1 MREMEDNTPPS
12 PFRASAISTRTSVA
26 SALPSALLYVT
37 HILIYNNAQSS
48 RYHAPILLV
57 GSDDAFR

>member
-37 HILIYNNAQSS
+37 HITL
-48 RYHAPILLV
+48 R
-57 GSDDAFR
+57 